1 MWASQLIFSL
11 LFLPLHH
18 ASFLGFSLRSLPI
31 LFIVSSR
38 TPAIVK
44 IHAHKISA
52 PLPNAYFTLGLNQ
65 SLDSHSGWKSSSH
78 SRRISILCPLLLTSP
93 SYHIPPGLIQP
104 HPAWTWENIIAQT
117 LTVLCPS
124 TKSILSYSVFIKI
137 RLKFLYRLPQWFSR

>member
-11 LFLPLHH
+11 LFLLLHH

-104 HPAWTWENIIAQT
+104 EPEKTSSPK
-117 LTVLCPS
+117 PS
-124 TKSILSYSVFIKI
+124 LSYVLLQNPSCLIQS
-137 RLKFLYRLPQWFSR
+137 L